1 MWVALYLFLINVHLA
16 MPPHTLAWSSP
27 SFFQLL
33 DHVVNLK
40 DVIHAKRVGVSKEL
54 FSNGHKVP
62 TNLWICGILYFFPQ
76 QIACMSAGRQMLPPS
91 MTGSFLSHWEWF
103 WGSYLFQRSVWEH
116 NYHIKRRS
124 GHNQHSWY
132 YTCLHCPQSV
142 VSYQ

>member
-1 MWVALYLFLINVHLA
+1 

-76 QIACMSAGRQMLPPS
+76 QIACMSAGKDRCYLPPWLGHFFP
-91 MTGSFLSHWEWF
+91 TGSDSEVPISSKEVFENIITISK
-103 WGSYLFQRSVWEH
+103 G
-116 NYHIKRRS
+116 
-124 GHNQHSWY
+124 G
-132 YTCLHCPQSV
+132 V
-142 VSYQ
+142 VTTNIAGITLAFTVPSL